1 MSWISWKTRMS
12 RSFSETDLLNKLF
25 PLLGTH
31 SDLIVPPGDDCA
43 VFRSGN
49 QNLAVTVDQVIESKH
64 YLAGTPAHLVGRKLM
79 ARNVSDIAA
88 MGGTPKFA
96 LMSSASSDK
105 GEEWLLEFHKG
116 LIEEGNKFGVS
127 LIGGDLA
134 SSRLDTVGSLTLIGE
149 IGGSG
154 VLRSG
159 AGNGHSIFVSGS
171 LGASFESEHHLNFT
185 PRLAEGHFL
194 KDYASA
200 MIDITD
206 GLLIDLKRVCQASGL
221 GAVLNL
227 EKIPLRDHLGNTLQ
241 KALTDGED
249 YELLFAVKEEKSESL
264 KNDWPFS
271 TKLTMIGSFS
281 DLQTE
286 KIISESGEDLVE
298 KYGEGFDH
306 FK

>member
-1 MSWISWKTRMS
+1 MSKP
-12 RSFSETDLLNKLF
+12 FSEAELLSKVFPLINSSSDLL
-25 PLLGTH
+25 
-31 SDLIVPPGDDCA
+31 VPPGDDCA
-43 VFRSGN
+43 VFKSGN
-49 QNLAVTVDQVIESKH
+49 KNLAVTVDQVIESRH
-64 YLAGTPAHLVGRKLM
+64 YLPETAAYMVGKKLM
-79 ARNVSDIAA
+79 ARNISDIAA

-96 LMSSASSDK
+96 LLASASSGKD
-105 GEEWLLEFHKG
+105 EDWLLEFHRG
-116 LIEEGNKFGVS
+116 LIEEGESFGVT

-134 SSRLDTVGSLTLIGE
+134 SARLDTVASLTLIGE
-149 IGGSG
+149 VDGTGL
-154 VLRSG
+154 LRSG
-159 AGNGHSIFVSGS
+159 AKAGHKLFVTGS
-171 LGASFESEHHLNFT
+171 LGASFESERHLSFL
-185 PRLAEGHFL
+185 PRVEEGQFL

-206 GLLIDLKRVCQASGL
+206 GLLIDLKRICKASEV

-227 EKIPLRDHLGNTLQ
+227 DQLPLCEHLDNTLQ

-249 YELLFAVKEEKSESL
+249 YELLIAVDEEKSETL

-281 DLQTE
+281 DLQSA
-286 KIISESGEDLVE
+286 KVISDSGEDLVE